1 VVPKILYSMRGGL
14 GRVSQA
20 RKIIR
25 KFKFKMVCS
34 KARKSLSGAL
44 NYKANVLVKH
54 PNLKKLVLF

>member
-1 VVPKILYSMRGGL
+1 MRGGL